1 MAKRNIDKAKE
12 AKKDEFYTQLDD
24 INNELKHYR
33 EHFRG
38 KTVLCNCD
46 DPRISNFFTYF
57 AYNFE
62 FLGLKKLITTCY
74 KNQNVDLFSQNQSEQ
89 AVYLI
94 YEGDKNG
101 NHTPD
106 ANEIGVMPLKGDG
119 DFRSKECI
127 ELLKEADIVVTN
139 PPFSLFREYVAQLM
153 EYDKEFL
160 IIGNQNALSYKE
172 IFPLIRDNKMWL
184 GASIHSGDRKF
195 WVPEDYELKAAG
207 CGIDATGR
215 KFIRVKGVRWFTN
228 LDYKERHEDL
238 ILYKNYTPDLY
249 PKYENYDAIN
259 VNKTEDIP
267 CDYEGIMG
275 VPITFM
281 DKYNPDQF
289 EIIGLGIANLGL
301 SIGVQ
306 PYKPEHKKYRKE
318 IQKRGAVDGDLYMMN
333 GDEVVVPY
341 ARILIR
347 RKNKSHE
354 SRRNNRTI
362 PAI

>member
-249 PKYENYDAIN
+249 PKYENYVAIN

-347 RKNKSHE
+347 RKK
-354 SRRNNRTI
+354 
-362 PAI
+362 

>member
-238 ILYKNYTPDLY
+238 ILYKNYIPDLY

-347 RKNKSHE
+347 RKK
-354 SRRNNRTI
+354 
-362 PAI
+362 

>member
-238 ILYKNYTPDLY
+238 ILYKNYTPDLN

-333 GDEVVVPY
+333 GNEVVVPY

-347 RKNKSHE
+347 RKK
-354 SRRNNRTI
+354 
-362 PAI
+362 